1 MFIKLYL
8 IALIIFFIVDMFWL
22 VFIAKNFY
30 KKELGN
36 LMKEKINWLNAS
48 VFYLLFIVGLVF
60 FVISPAVD
68 RGSWSYAVLAG
79 ALFGLICYATYDLS
93 NLATLKNWPITVVVV
108 DMVWGAFISSLVSV
122 LTYFIVS

>member
-1 MFIKLYL
+1 
-8 IALIIFFIVDMFWL
+8 MFWL